1 VNRNDAMKSLWEKFS
16 QGNNPR
22 KVLAGSLV
30 LLLVEGLVAASLIY
44 DWDQPG
50 PRLSS
55 ATGVAEVPTLG
66 EESDQLPEYPGEVF
80 GRHQPLPEPC
90 EGNTLANHNFD
101 FNAASL
107 PVDRTDGLSSLVM
120 QPIRNEDM
128 SRPKDFSVGEY
139 EVVVDSGK
147 ALVSLQKPYDILAVR
162 SNGSQGLECSNQY
175 RFDLDFRF
183 DRADGAEENRF
194 EDFCRILATT
204 NGGWRDSIGFSLL
217 ICEAQGL
224 TLWTSDGTYLIE
236 GYQRNLTS
244 LSSGWNALS
253 VDFRFALDSPTVI
266 FSLNG
271 KKTSVRLVEWDRANP
286 EIIRHNFADP
296 DFTLYL
302 GGHPEDLYQN
312 VGGDDDSQLSL
323 DIARLDIRTGNL
335 EQDST
340 RLSAIL
346 EQFIDGSV
354 GAADQEALVREF
366 EAKFEYQWEG
376 IGPTVLRFL
385 DFVSTRSPIYQI
397 NGENPP
403 IEALPAIDRLQFL
416 LKQWIVDDLSA
427 ATTGPLRFAEAELF
441 PGFVSDDVPRQTAE
455 IAIDGTYATD
465 SQYRLAGQHQVL
477 RPTGRYLAPGEI
489 ATVTVPES
497 ALGKGW
503 FIQVGIHDADLEII
517 RESQGWNRFPRIT
530 RKFAVDR
537 AQFEIDNPF
546 GGPIYMR
553 IPDGS
558 AIGETTVMID
568 GAVEM
573 PTYSTARTENEE
585 NNLGK
590 FNTANET
597 KAVPWFEILGEKF
610 ILTYPVGMA
619 HLFTDPEPIMGA
631 MDSSIGAINV
641 MAGRPAERF
650 RKEWLTLDSTIA
662 SVNPFPVS
670 YPWFGALDEVVGEVR
685 TVKDFVQDDGAW
697 SPIDLASKSVSNL
710 KGGTHIVW
718 HEIGHAHNLPT
729 AGFEAGV
736 CNEGESNV
744 HLLATVIYNQILNAD
759 MDTALRL
766 SGFQDYGFRESALDT
781 MFSPSWQSNER
792 MCVDAWDNEMQYQTR
807 SWARIA
813 EIADLYG
820 WEVVGE
826 IHRVFY
832 QIGTASMKDQ
842 DTILWG
848 SRRANVNLAP
858 IFDFWG
864 VPPTTAT
871 RVRLAGLPPAT
882 EFIERLEFYREAIP
896 ETRAEYESVIR
907 KLRATTGKV
916 DRWDHYL
923 ENYDPELSETMKQ
936 RIDEII
942 TSIQ

>member
-1 VNRNDAMKSLWEKFS
+1 MNRNDAMKSLWEKFS

-44 DWDQPG
+44 DSDQPG
-50 PRLSS
+50 PRLAS

-194 EDFCRILATT
+194 EDYCRILMST
-204 NGGWRDSIGFSLL
+204 NGGWRDSIGFSLI
-217 ICEAQGL
+217 ICEDQGL

-403 IEALPAIDRLQFL
+403 IEALPAIDRLQF
-416 LKQWIVDDLSA
+416 
-427 ATTGPLRFAEAELF
+427 
-441 PGFVSDDVPRQTAE
+441 
-455 IAIDGTYATD
+455 Y
-465 SQYRLAGQHQVL
+465 
-477 RPTGRYLAPGEI
+477 
-489 ATVTVPES
+489 
-497 ALGKGW
+497 
-503 FIQVGIHDADLEII
+503 
-517 RESQGWNRFPRIT
+517 
-530 RKFAVDR
+530 
-537 AQFEIDNPF
+537 
-546 GGPIYMR
+546 
-553 IPDGS
+553 
-558 AIGETTVMID
+558 
-568 GAVEM
+568 
-573 PTYSTARTENEE
+573 
-585 NNLGK
+585 
-590 FNTANET
+590 
-597 KAVPWFEILGEKF
+597 
-610 ILTYPVGMA
+610 
-619 HLFTDPEPIMGA
+619 
-631 MDSSIGAINV
+631 
-641 MAGRPAERF
+641 
-650 RKEWLTLDSTIA
+650 
-662 SVNPFPVS
+662 
-670 YPWFGALDEVVGEVR
+670 
-685 TVKDFVQDDGAW
+685 
-697 SPIDLASKSVSNL
+697 
-710 KGGTHIVW
+710 
-718 HEIGHAHNLPT
+718 
-729 AGFEAGV
+729 
-736 CNEGESNV
+736 
-744 HLLATVIYNQILNAD
+744 
-759 MDTALRL
+759 
-766 SGFQDYGFRESALDT
+766 
-781 MFSPSWQSNER
+781 
-792 MCVDAWDNEMQYQTR
+792 
-807 SWARIA
+807 
-813 EIADLYG
+813 
-820 WEVVGE
+820 
-826 IHRVFY
+826 
-832 QIGTASMKDQ
+832 
-842 DTILWG
+842 
-848 SRRANVNLAP
+848 
-858 IFDFWG
+858 
-864 VPPTTAT
+864 
-871 RVRLAGLPPAT
+871 
-882 EFIERLEFYREAIP
+882 
-896 ETRAEYESVIR
+896 
-907 KLRATTGKV
+907 
-916 DRWDHYL
+916 
-923 ENYDPELSETMKQ
+923 
-936 RIDEII
+936 
-942 TSIQ
+942 